1 MTNTDKKET
10 SICVPFIDGALS
22 KIFHEY
28 LGVCI
33 LLLCT
38 LLYSCKS
45 VENKQLEKNKS
56 SFIVKSVKKHKNG
69 VYVIYAY
76 RNDSIFK
83 IVSYYDGMKHHGGKR
98 LVKGTCFDVSLQS
111 VFAEYERKNNILP
124 PCNEFMEFRGVAIGK
139 EPKHGIDD
147 VWFCKDLNG
156 PFLVTNEK
164 KLTIDR

>member
-1 MTNTDKKET
+1 
-10 SICVPFIDGALS
+10 
-22 KIFHEY
+22 
-28 LGVCI
+28 
-33 LLLCT
+33 
-38 LLYSCKS
+38 
-45 VENKQLEKNKS
+45 
-56 SFIVKSVKKHKNG
+56 
-69 VYVIYAY
+69 
-76 RNDSIFK
+76 
-83 IVSYYDGMKHHGGKR
+83 MKHHGGKR